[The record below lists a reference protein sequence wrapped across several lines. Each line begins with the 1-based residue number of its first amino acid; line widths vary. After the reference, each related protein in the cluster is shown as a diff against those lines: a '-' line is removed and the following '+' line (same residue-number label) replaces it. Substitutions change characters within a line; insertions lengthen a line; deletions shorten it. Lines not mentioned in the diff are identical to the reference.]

1 MWSQKIF
8 TNLEKNG
15 EELEIEGR
23 NLRGMIV
30 WAWNGSGWEGEEDI
44 VGDFSPGLR
53 NKPGLKVHASA
64 LF

>member
-30 WAWNGSGWEGEEDI
+30 
-44 VGDFSPGLR
+44 
-53 NKPGLKVHASA
+53 
-64 LF
+64 